1 MVGHRVNLA
10 EPKSQTVIPS
20 VAFCIVGQSPPS
32 TLANMGP
39 KIQRKGKM
47 RKIITWN
54 SFFNSFYFKKMPIR
68 VKGSWLSA
76 LAGCL
81 CDCDSWDQS
90 STNLCLTWPLT
101 SQGLRIAVCNVFTLK
116 PYLYLSI
123 YLALP
128 SAESRFIYSTLFC
141 HILYCIKVIWI

>member
-47 RKIITWN
+47 RKIIT
-54 SFFNSFYFKKMPIR
+54 
-68 VKGSWLSA
+68 
-76 LAGCL
+76 
-81 CDCDSWDQS
+81 
-90 STNLCLTWPLT
+90 
-101 SQGLRIAVCNVFTLK
+101 
-116 PYLYLSI
+116 
-123 YLALP
+123 
-128 SAESRFIYSTLFC
+128 
-141 HILYCIKVIWI
+141 